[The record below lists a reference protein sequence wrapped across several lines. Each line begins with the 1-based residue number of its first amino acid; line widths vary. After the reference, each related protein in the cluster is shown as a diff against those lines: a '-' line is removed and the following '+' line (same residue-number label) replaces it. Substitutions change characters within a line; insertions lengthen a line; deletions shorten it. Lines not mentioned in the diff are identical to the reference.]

1 MQNLEQLLNSDEVL
15 YCLAGS
21 NRQTL
26 MESGL
31 SSRLGRDLAAA
42 RETIEELKRREAD
55 LGDEISAVYGAYDK
69 TMAELRRCRE
79 GVRDFGIKVMM
90 LMLEPKVFSVSTN
103 TWGAFEIMSYRILL
117 DCISWLIFGTP

>member
-1 MQNLEQLLNSDEVL
+1 MQNLAQLLDSEEVL

-21 NRQTL
+21 NRQVL

-42 RETIEELKRREAD
+42 RETIEELKRKETE

-69 TMAELRRCRE
+69 SMAELRRCRE
-79 GVRDFGIKVMM
+79 GVRDLGIKV
-90 LMLEPKVFSVSTN
+90 LS
-103 TWGAFEIMSYRILL
+103 
-117 DCISWLIFGTP
+117 